1 MSMSLISRAIRAGAA
16 RAHVCRAAALLLL
29 GLIAVPLGA
38 QVPTAGGAPVQPA
51 APVQTSAAPA
61 VPALTPEQQA
71 EVARLKQQAR
81 ALGIDSTSA
90 NAQARLDMWEM
101 VRIVDRTDVE
111 AEMGHTRA
119 LGDLDAARRREEAQK
134 VAQDARQQ
142 ARDSQAA
149 DRKQKMASAEAALNA
164 RNLDR
169 ADQLVGEVLE
179 QSPDDPRALSLRDGI
194 RQAQEARRFA
204 RRMQMAAVAMLALA
218 VGIVVLVRRL
228 SPKSDASGSGAQARK
243 AVVKVVDG
251 VGRGRLMPVEKEIF
265 RIGAADGE
273 RPEEKND
280 LIISDSAG
288 LVSRYHCTIL
298 RKGRD
303 YFLLDSSLNGT
314 KLNDEALERGEHHP
328 LEDGD
333 EFVVAGAARLK
344 FLHT

>member
-1 MSMSLISRAIRAGAA
+1 MRASLAAVCGVVARRPRRLALAAVLLAASGGRLRAQE
-16 RAHVCRAAALLLL
+16 
-29 GLIAVPLGA
+29 P
-38 QVPTAGGAPVQPA
+38 AGGPVPAPAAAPVQAAPA
-51 APVQTSAAPA
+51 APV
-61 VPALTPEQQA
+61 LTPGQQA

-90 NAQARLDMWEM
+90 NVQARLSLWEM
-101 VRIVDRTDVE
+101 VRIIDRTDVE
-111 AEMGHTRA
+111 AEMGYDRA
-119 LGDLDAARRREEAQK
+119 LRELPEARRREEKQK
-134 VAQDARQQ
+134 EALDASEQ
-142 ARDSQAA
+142 ARATQAA
-149 DRKQKMASAEAALNA
+149 DRRGQMDEAERALNA
-164 RNLDR
+164 HNLPR
-169 ADQLVGEVLE
+169 ADELVTQVLSR
-179 QSPDDPRALSLRDGI
+179 SPDDPRARSLRDAI
-194 RQAQEARRFA
+194 DAAQETRRSV
-204 RRMQMAAVAMLALA
+204 RRMLMAAAAMLALA
-218 VGIVVLVRRL
+218 TAIVVLVRRL
-228 SPKSDASGSGAQARK
+228 SPRSDASGGAAPGRK

-251 VGRGRLMPVEKEIF
+251 VGRGRLMPIEREIF

-280 LIISDSAG
+280 LVISDAAG

-314 KLNDEALERGEHHP
+314 RLNDEPLERGEHQP